1 MTHSIKT
8 ADDLRWFLARTA
20 GFRGGHITDVHW
32 SKRRIFDEA
41 SGREVM
47 AGSMAT
53 VVVRYHAQGI
63 LRISKLTMLGVT
75 DLSLFEQDGSNCS
88 SLGVIQVEMSEEK
101 LRFWFDPEGNLYV
114 VCEEATLE
122 EVSLPASESDMGGEI
137 AQWTFQADSGEA
149 PTVEWLLAQLDQA
162 GVPCIWKTAT
172 RRQGR
177 HSLMCWEG
185 ELERASGAAGALRID
200 AYGPIDGAGFGLRVQ
215 TRDTTGRAGGRLLS
229 LVTDLVTQR
238 YHGTCLVGQMFLSHE
253 EWTSWNSFR
262 PTPQARDEGETE
274 SAC

>member
-8 ADDLRWFLARTA
+8 VDDLRWFLSRTA
-20 GFRGGHITDVHW
+20 GFRGGHITDVHL

-41 SGREVM
+41 SGREMM

-53 VVVRYHAQGI
+53 VVVRYHTQGI
-63 LRISKLTMLGVT
+63 LRVAKLTMLGVT
-75 DLSLFEQDGSNCS
+75 DLSLFEQDGSDCS
-88 SLGVIQVEMSEEK
+88 SLGAIQVEMSEGK
-101 LRFWFDPEGNLYV
+101 LRFWFDPDGNLYT

-149 PTVEWLLAQLDQA
+149 PTVEWLLARLDQA
-162 GVPCIWKTAT
+162 GVPCIWKAAT

-185 ELERASGAAGALRID
+185 ELAMAADMAAGAAAALRVE
-200 AYGPIDGAGFGLRVQ
+200 AYGPLDGAGFGLRLQ
-215 TRDTTGRAGGRLLS
+215 TRDAAGRLGGRLLS

-238 YHGTCLVGQMFLSHE
+238 YRGTCLVGQTFLSHE
-253 EWTSWNSFR
+253 EWVKWNSFR
-262 PTPQARDEGETE
+262 PTHQASG
-274 SAC
+274 

>member
-8 ADDLRWFLARTA
+8 VDDLRWLLARTA
-20 GFRGGHITDVHW
+20 GFRGGHITDVHL

-53 VVVRYHAQGI
+53 VVVRYHTQGI
-63 LRISKLTMLGVT
+63 LRVAKLTMLGVT
-75 DLSLFEQDGSNCS
+75 DLSLFEQDGSDCS
-88 SLGVIQVEMSEEK
+88 SLGAIQVEMSEGK
-101 LRFWFDPEGNLYV
+101 LRFWFDPDGNLYV

-149 PTVEWLLAQLDQA
+149 PTVEWLLARLDQA
-162 GVPCIWKTAT
+162 GVPCIWKAAT

-185 ELERASGAAGALRID
+185 ELAMAADMAAGAAAALRVE
-200 AYGPIDGAGFGLRVQ
+200 AYGPLDGAGFGLRLQ
-215 TRDTTGRAGGRLLS
+215 TRDAAGRLGGRLLS

-238 YHGTCLVGQMFLSHE
+238 YRGTCLVGQTFLSHE
-253 EWTSWNSFR
+253 EWVKWNSFS
-262 PTPQARDEGETE
+262 PIHQASG
-274 SAC
+274 